1 MKKKTTITAIAIA
14 LTFPLAAEAAD
25 ANRGRVIARQWC
37 ASCHIVEPGQPAA
50 ADTAPAFAT
59 VANDP
64 ARLPSAQR
72 AWLSNPHP
80 PMPNLALSRGEID
93 DIVAYL
99 ESLRRP

>member
-1 MKKKTTITAIAIA
+1 MKKTAITAIVMA
-14 LTFPLAAEAAD
+14 LAFPLAAQAAD
-25 ANRGRVIARQWC
+25 ADRGRVIARQWC

-50 ADTAPAFAT
+50 ADSAPAFASI
-59 VANDP
+59 ANDP
-64 ARLPSAQR
+64 ARAPSAQR

>member
-1 MKKKTTITAIAIA
+1 MTKTMIAAMIVMA
-14 LTFPLAAEAAD
+14 VTSPVAANAAD
-25 ANRGRVIARQWC
+25 ADRGRAIAQQWC
-37 ASCHIVEPGQPAA
+37 ASCHIVAPGQAG
-50 ADTAPAFAT
+50 ADSAPAFASI
-59 VANDP
+59 ANDP
-64 ARLPSAQR
+64 ARSPGALR